1 MDLNTIKTKALSLV
15 SYKLISPEKE
25 GEKTTLNFYLSD
37 FTEEVGKKGQKVIVP
52 ATISKRAVNNIAEIC
67 IELTDAEDKITAI
80 AGTKGPKIVSLTD
93 KKISGFGSWLDSRS
107 EFETPEEKQMA
118 TRFLLGSMLSVIAEN
133 EKTVSQADPL
143 LEAKRIFAKSGAVD
157 SLNYTNAQAVFTA
170 WETAELERVSRI
182 MEKAKSLSAADLEAF
197 INEKVASNGMDDDG
211 YVLLRGKK
219 ADKDES
225 K

>member
-15 SYKLISPEKE
+15 SYKLIAPEKD

-52 ATISKRAVNNIAEIC
+52 ATISKRAINNIAEIC
-67 IELTDAEDKITAI
+67 IELTDAEDKTTAI
-80 AGTKGPKIVSLTD
+80 AETKGPKIVSLTD

-118 TRFLLGSMLSVIAEN
+118 TKFLLGSMLAVIAEN

-143 LEAKRIFAKSGAVD
+143 LEAKRIFAKSAPVA
-157 SLNYTNAQAVFTA
+157 SLNYDNAQEVFA
-170 WETAELERVSRI
+170 KWETEELARVSRI
-182 MEKAKSLSAADLEAF
+182 MEKAKSLSGEDLLAF
-197 INEKVASNGMDDDG
+197 ITEKQTANGLDEDG
-211 YVLLRGKK
+211 FVKLRGSKK
-219 ADKDES
+219 EEKES
-225 K
+225 

>member
-1 MDLNTIKTKALSLV
+1 MDLNTIKDKALSLV
-15 SYKLISPEKE
+15 SYKLIAPEKE

-52 ATISKRAVNNIAEIC
+52 ATISKRAINNIAEIC

-80 AGTKGPKIVSLTD
+80 AETKGPKIVSLTD
-93 KKISGFGSWLDSRS
+93 KKISGFGSWLDGRS

-118 TRFLLGSMLSVIAEN
+118 TKFLLGSMLAVIAEN

-143 LEAKRIFAKSGAVD
+143 LEAKRIFAKSAPVA
-157 SLNYTNAQAVFTA
+157 SLNYDNAQEVFA
-170 WETAELERVSRI
+170 KWETEELARVSRI
-182 MEKAKSLSAADLEAF
+182 MEKAKSLSREDLLAF
-197 INEKVASNGMDDDG
+197 ITEKQTANGLDENGFVM
-211 YVLLRGKK
+211 LRGKK
-219 ADKDES
+219 KEEES